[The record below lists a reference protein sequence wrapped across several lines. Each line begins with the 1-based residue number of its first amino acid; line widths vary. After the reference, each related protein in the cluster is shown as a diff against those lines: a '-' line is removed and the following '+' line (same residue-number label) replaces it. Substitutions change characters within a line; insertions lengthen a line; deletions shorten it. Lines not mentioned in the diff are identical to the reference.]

1 LSHGRLSAFGTP
13 QELRRD
19 LGEYVVDSFDDYG
32 RLFSEICRTREEA
45 YKIAKNRGNGVTIRR
60 SNLEDVFVKLTGER
74 IKEE

>member
-32 RLFSEICRTREEA
+32 RLFKKAFSLKMNIII
-45 YKIAKNRGNGVTIRR
+45 YYLK
-60 SNLEDVFVKLTGER
+60 F
-74 IKEE
+74 